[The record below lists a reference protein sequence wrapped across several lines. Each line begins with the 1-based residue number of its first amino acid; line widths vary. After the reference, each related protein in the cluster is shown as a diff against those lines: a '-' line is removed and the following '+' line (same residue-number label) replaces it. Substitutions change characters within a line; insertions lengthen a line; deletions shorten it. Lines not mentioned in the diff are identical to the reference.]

1 MYRFLD
7 RAIWEIDEPYRFLVT
22 AMRLWVERTRAGQC
36 PCVALSGG
44 FTYRQAEGALR
55 DFGIAMAAL
64 DQDGLARLSFGQRG
78 CLSVR
83 EDEARVL
90 ELFAVALGGEPHRV
104 QRIAATLVADCAVAP
119 LTTAV
124 EWVALHLAQGVI
136 EERDR

>member
-7 RAIWEIDEPYRFLVT
+7 RAVPDIDEPYRFLVT
-22 AMRLWVERTRAGQC
+22 AMRRWVERTRAGQC
-36 PCVALSGG
+36 PCAALSAG

-55 DFGIAMAAL
+55 DFSIAMVAL
-64 DQDGLARLSFGQRG
+64 DQDGLSKLSFGQRD

-83 EDEARVL
+83 EDEARLLV
-90 ELFAVALGGEPHRV
+90 LFAAAIGGERERV
-104 QRIAATLVADCAVAP
+104 RRIAATLGVQHAVPP
-119 LTTAV
+119 LATAV